1 MERQEIIDQLVQLEK
16 TCSNDYELG
25 GLLRDFIRE
34 NFTMFT
40 MYEKSNEENG
50 RN

>member
-25 GLLRDFIRE
+25 GLLRDFIRD
-34 NFTMFT
+34 NFTMY